1 MTAILVWHL
10 VDNGWKDPANK
21 TKANTSFNMAFWTKN
36 IIKEPQDQINYG
48 FVLRYRS
55 TAGTKV
61 TKFLTNDW
69 LLLEIYIYS
78 PQSNKQLK
86 KVCDLGLQMYNTLY
100 NVRNLDDLTLIIY
113 IGWRNLA

>member
-48 FVLRYRS
+48 LICSLVSFHS
-55 TAGTKV
+55 WHKS
-61 TKFLTNDW
+61 DQ
-69 LLLEIYIYS
+69 I
-78 PQSNKQLK
+78 SNKW
-86 KVCDLGLQMYNTLY
+86 
-100 NVRNLDDLTLIIY
+100 LIIA
-113 IGWRNLA
+113 RDLHLLSAK